1 MIIRSD
7 NVDGACL
14 KIFTNPTGDDYFIT
28 TYWEKDGYNA
38 FGPVVKI
45 CGPGSGGNLDVPE
58 DIRADLLKI
67 LARLS
72 DEK

>member
-14 KIFTNPTGDDYFIT
+14 KIFTNPTGDDYFIS

-45 CGPGSGGNLDVPE
+45 CGPGAGGNLDVPE
-58 DIRADLLKI
+58 DIRLDLLKV
-67 LARLS
+67 LNRLS
-72 DEK
+72 KDK

>member
-7 NVDGACL
+7 NVNVACL

-28 TYWEKDGYNA
+28 IYLKKDEYNA

-45 CGPGSGGNLDVPE
+45 CGPGSGENLDVLE
-58 DIRADLLKI
+58 DIRVDLLKI
-67 LARLS
+67 LAKLS